1 LIGDTSVDPAILVA
15 RTAAELV
22 AEIDVSDAVGAQRFP
37 ERFAIKLGGEAAGGV
52 DLISPR
58 AVI

>member
-1 LIGDTSVDPAILVA
+1 LIGDTSVDPAIGVA

-37 ERFAIKLGGEAAGGV
+37 ERFAIELGRSGRRV
-52 DLISPR
+52 
-58 AVI
+58 